1 MTSNPP
7 EIAPK
12 SAADFLAKASSLLT
26 ERGQQYDTGKER
38 SGPKIAAAFNAI
50 TGKDLTPAEVYLVLQ
65 ITKDVRQW
73 SAPEYHPDSAED
85 CVSYAALKAEALA
98 DCAPGITFQKGATPD
113 VFVGLSDSPCWYP
126 DSFLEDDRRK
136 SNRRVAS
143 GNARVFGVNRRS
155 NVSGGRRAGEWN
167 IPRAEDWTNGSK
179 VLPARWP
186 TEDNNDNED

>member
-1 MTSNPP
+1 MTTNSL

-73 SAPEYHPDSAED
+73 SAPGYHQDSAED
-85 CVSYAALKAEALA
+85 CVSYAALKAEELA
-98 DCAPGITFQKGATPD
+98 SRVKY
-113 VFVGLSDSPCWYP
+113 VFSQERRSGPAN
-126 DSFLEDDRRK
+126 RRK
-136 SNRRVAS
+136 NLYNSND
-143 GNARVFGVNRRS
+143 RVFGINRRLS
-155 NVSGGRRAGEWN
+155 CVFGRRSSDLVVDE
-167 IPRAEDWTNGSK
+167 ETNRNFKEHYDKLEG
-179 VLPARWP
+179 V
-186 TEDNNDNED
+186 